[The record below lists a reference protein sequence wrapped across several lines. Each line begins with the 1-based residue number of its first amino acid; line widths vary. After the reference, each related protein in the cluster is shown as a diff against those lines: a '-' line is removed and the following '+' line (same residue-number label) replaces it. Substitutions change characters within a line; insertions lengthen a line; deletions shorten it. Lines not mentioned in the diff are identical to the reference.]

1 MSRKADLA
9 ALTELSCRR
18 ARQGRVESTSFR
30 HSLSPLSFALTALLS
45 HFSLCTLPPP
55 PRHLGQLVV
64 VWCAG
69 ATPGFHFPL
78 SCRPQQSPHARPLS
92 QPAPDCRA
100 ARAVH
105 TLLRAQNTALPCT
118 LASQQH
124 YALWSA
130 VEWQGAAQVVG
141 ESCIPAHWLP
151 THKQW
156 VPVPTS

>member
-1 MSRKADLA
+1 MPRKADLA

-105 TLLRAQNTALPCT
+105 TLQESSSVHKTLPCR
-118 LASQQH
+118 
-124 YALWSA
+124 
-130 VEWQGAAQVVG
+130 
-141 ESCIPAHWLP
+141 AHWLP
-151 THKQW
+151 NSTMHSEVQW
-156 VPVPTS
+156 SDRVQHR